1 MVPLSGPGTFTTEV
15 EMGFLDKAKAAADQA
30 MAKADSALSGSGV
43 TGGSKPVDGYLKDLG
58 LLAYLEATSR
68 PPADIAERRA
78 QLIGWIYEIE
88 SAGPINLNQSSTAPG
103 SAPAAPP
110 PPGAAAAAAA
120 PPPPGAA
127 AAAAPPPYA
136 PAAPPPSA
144 PAAPP
149 PPGAVA
155 PPPPPGSVP
164 PAGA

>member
-1 MVPLSGPGTFTTEV
+1 
-15 EMGFLDKAKAAADQA
+15 MGFLDKAKAAADQA

-120 PPPPGAA
+120 AAPPPPGAA
-127 AAAAPPPYA
+127 AAAAPPP
-136 PAAPPPSA
+136 PA

-164 PAGA
+164 PAGT